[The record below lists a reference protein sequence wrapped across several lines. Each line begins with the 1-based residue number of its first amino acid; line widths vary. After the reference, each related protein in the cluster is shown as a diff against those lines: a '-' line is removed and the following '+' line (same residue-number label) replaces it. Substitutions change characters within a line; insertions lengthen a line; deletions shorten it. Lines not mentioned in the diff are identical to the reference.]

1 MATRGSGQASSIRRR
16 APFRNQKKRILIV
29 CEGERT
35 ERQYFE
41 DLKRD
46 TKVLPVTIVVAP
58 ETGDPL
64 TVVTVA
70 VRRMRAADRQARSE
84 GSNYLRYDAVWGDVD
99 VDDHARLP
107 QARRVAA
114 ENGVEL
120 AVSNPCFELWALLHY
135 QDQTAH
141 IERDRLRLALQR
153 HQPGYDKLL
162 DFGRMHPGYAEAVRR
177 AISLDAQADAHGES
191 GRNPTTGVYRLTKL
205 IIDD

>member
-84 GSNYLRYDAVWGDVD
+84 GSNYLRYDAVWGVVD

-114 ENGVEL
+114 ENG
-120 AVSNPCFELWALLHY
+120 SNSPSRIRAL
-135 QDQTAH
+135 
-141 IERDRLRLALQR
+141 
-153 HQPGYDKLL
+153 
-162 DFGRMHPGYAEAVRR
+162 
-177 AISLDAQADAHGES
+177 SS
-191 GRNPTTGVYRLTKL
+191 GRCFTIRIRRPTLRGTDCGWLSSGISRATTSC
-205 IIDD
+205 